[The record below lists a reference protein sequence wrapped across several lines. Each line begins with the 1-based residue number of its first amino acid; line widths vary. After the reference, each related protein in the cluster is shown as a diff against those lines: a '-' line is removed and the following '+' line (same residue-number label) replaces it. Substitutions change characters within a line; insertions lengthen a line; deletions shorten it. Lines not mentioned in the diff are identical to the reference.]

1 MVGQNNMLNNAD
13 ETMHHVEATHIWK
26 CWFWNRD
33 RWAKV
38 KEFWHEHVP
47 NLGELGSTLV
57 PLLLGIYVHFELQ
70 SKTGFVRLKTSVFD
84 QSWKQMV
91 LIKKRG
97 TDLKTKLL
105 KVRHTSRRKFVYLG
119 PPIFVLKSSFS
130 NVGSLPSHHLHSPF
144 SGNHQSFMLNKIITC
159 IFIGWLPWLN
169 ATGHYLS
176 ATALMWVTTRN
187 VALREKMTYLV
198 NSLKECQKSIGT
210 GYLSAFPSE
219 FFDRFEAVQPVW
231 APYYTIHKVRTAQD
245 LLYSSSQPRVLNIL
259 ME

>member
-1 MVGQNNMLNNAD
+1 
-13 ETMHHVEATHIWK
+13 
-26 CWFWNRD
+26 
-33 RWAKV
+33 
-38 KEFWHEHVP
+38 
-47 NLGELGSTLV
+47 
-57 PLLLGIYVHFELQ
+57 
-70 SKTGFVRLKTSVFD
+70 
-84 QSWKQMV
+84 MV
-91 LIKKRG
+91 LIKGEPTSKPTSSRLG
-97 TDLKTKLL
+97 TCQYENLYILA
-105 KVRHTSRRKFVYLG
+105 HW
-119 PPIFVLKSSFS
+119 
-130 NVGSLPSHHLHSPF
+130 SLFWNHCLQMWAASPSHHLHSPF
-144 SGNHQSFMLNKIITC
+144 SGNHQSFVLNKIITC